1 MSKKP
6 QGYWNG
12 KPVEFAVLT
21 VTITN
26 RLGGGKNWAKSF
38 IGEKRQAVKVMV
50 PGHRPFYLDNEDGTG
65 LAHIIDQKAKVTYR
79 SLGEPK
85 EGKIVPRS
93 KWVAKVNAK
102 KTKAINK
109 VSNDYWKTK

>member
-12 KPVEFAVLT
+12 KPIEFAVLT

-26 RLGGGKNWAKSF
+26 RLGGGKNWAKPF
-38 IGEKRQAVKVMV
+38 IGNKRQAVKVMV

-65 LAHIIDQKAKVTYR
+65 LACVLKEKTEVSYR
-79 SLGEPK
+79 SLGEPE
-85 EGKIVPRS
+85 EGKELPQS
-93 KWVAKVNAK
+93 KWIAKVNAK
-102 KTKAINK
+102 KTRAINK
-109 VSNDYWKTK
+109 VSNDYWKSK